1 MAQNIKING
10 VTYNSVSSLSIPLNT
25 GGGNAV
31 FPDTS
36 DATAAAGDIA
46 SGKTAYV
53 GGLKVTGTAT
63 GGGTP
68 TPVSPK
74 DVNFYDYEGTRVAS
88 YTIAEAQALVA
99 LPAQPTHPGLTG
111 QGWNYTLAQ
120 VNAADRP
127 MDVGAMYIT
136 DDGKTRLYIRL
147 DKRLAVPLYFSQTVA
162 NGVTIDWG
170 DGSSETMAGTGN
182 KVITHTYAVGGEY
195 VISLD
200 PASGC
205 TLGLG
210 NGSSSTTVIGG
221 DTYYRNLLYKAEIG
235 QRVTSIGTYALA
247 YCRSLSSVSI
257 PSSVTSI
264 GTYAFYYCYSFSSI
278 IIPSGV
284 TSIGDY
290 AFRDCYTISS
300 ISIPSSV
307 TSIGTYAFYYCH
319 TISSISVPSGVT
331 SIGTYAFYYCYTISS
346 ISIPSSVTSI
356 GNRAFESCT
365 FMKEYHFKR
374 ATPPTLG
381 GTSVFSSIPSDC
393 IIYVPAASLN
403 AYKNA
408 TNWSTH
414 ASKMVGE

>member
-36 DATAAAGDIA
+36 DANAAAADIA
-46 SGKTAYV
+46 TGKTAYV
-53 GGLKVTGTAT
+53 NGSKVTGTAT
-63 GGGTP
+63 GGGGGTP

-88 YTIAEAQALVA
+88 YTIAEAQALAA
-99 LPAQPTHPGLTG
+99 LPTQPTHSGLTG

-182 KVITHTYAVGGEY
+182 LNITHTYAVGGDY
-195 VISLD
+195 MISLN

-210 NGSSSTTVIGG
+210 NSSDSTTVIGG
-221 DTYYRNLLYKAEIG
+221 NTNYRFLLYKAEIG
-235 QRVTSIGTYALA
+235 QRVTSIGN
-247 YCRSLSSVSI
+247 S
-257 PSSVTSI
+257 
-264 GTYAFYYCYSFSSI
+264 AFYNCYSLSSI

-284 TSIGDY
+284 TSIGNS
-290 AFRDCYTISS
+290 AFFNCSALSS
-300 ISIPSSV
+300 ISIPSGVKSIGNSAFSYCRSISSIV
-307 TSIGTYAFYYCH
+307 IPSGMTSIGD
-319 TISSISVPSGVT
+319 
-331 SIGTYAFYYCYTISS
+331 YAFYYCYSLSS
-346 ISIPSSVTSI
+346 IIIPSSVTSI
-356 GNRAFESCT
+356 GNYAFNGCT
-365 FMKEYHFKR
+365 FMKEYHFQR
-374 ATPPTLG
+374 TTPPTLG
-381 GTSVFSSIPSDC
+381 GTSVFGSIPSDC
-393 IIYVPAASLN
+393 IIYVPTASLN

>member
-1 MAQNIKING
+1 
-10 VTYNSVSSLSIPLNT
+10 
-25 GGGNAV
+25 
-31 FPDTS
+31 
-36 DATAAAGDIA
+36 
-46 SGKTAYV
+46 
-53 GGLKVTGTAT
+53 VTGTAT
-63 GGGTP
+63 GGGGGTP

-88 YTIAEAQALVA
+88 YTIAEAQALAA
-99 LPAQPTHPGLTG
+99 LPTQPTHSGLTG

-182 KVITHTYAVGGEY
+182 LNITHTYAVGGDY
-195 VISLD
+195 MISLN

-210 NGSSSTTVIGG
+210 NSSDSTTVIGG
-221 DTYYRNLLYKAEIG
+221 NTNYRFLLYKAEIG
-235 QRVTSIGTYALA
+235 QRVTSIGN
-247 YCRSLSSVSI
+247 S
-257 PSSVTSI
+257 
-264 GTYAFYYCYSFSSI
+264 AFYNCYSLSSI

-284 TSIGDY
+284 TSIGNS
-290 AFRDCYTISS
+290 AFFNCSALSS
-300 ISIPSSV
+300 ISIPSGVKSIGNSAFSYCRSISSIV
-307 TSIGTYAFYYCH
+307 IPSGMTSIGD
-319 TISSISVPSGVT
+319 
-331 SIGTYAFYYCYTISS
+331 YAFYYCYSLSS
-346 ISIPSSVTSI
+346 IIIPSSVTSI
-356 GNRAFESCT
+356 GNYAFNGCT
-365 FMKEYHFKR
+365 FMKEYHFQR
-374 ATPPTLG
+374 TTPPTLG
-381 GTSVFSSIPSDC
+381 GTSVFGSIPSDC
-393 IIYVPAASLN
+393 IIYVPTASLN